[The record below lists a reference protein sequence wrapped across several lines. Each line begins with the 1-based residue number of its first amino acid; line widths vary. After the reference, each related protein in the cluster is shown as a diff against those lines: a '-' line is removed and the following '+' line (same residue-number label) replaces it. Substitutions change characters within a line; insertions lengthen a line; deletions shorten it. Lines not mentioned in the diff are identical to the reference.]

1 MDEKMVYYKGGK
13 CPICGLLSKLTK
25 EGCCP
30 KCMTALNYDNEDLD
44 NKAIEN
50 SFWSDTDYPI

>member
-1 MDEKMVYYKGGK
+1 MVYYKGGK